1 MSKWMSVLACVWGVT
16 VAQGAEMITTNFKAD
31 FLPIKQIEQNLR
43 DNGLIVLG
51 THEVME
57 NTNYTSIVYTSADL
71 KTLGQEAGR
80 GFVSVMRILHNAD
93 AKELVVSNPEYFIR
107 AFFQDDY
114 QDGMEAPVLK
124 ALEAALGT
132 LTPTE
137 DGLSAKKLA
146 KYHFKVMMPYYDDF
160 ERVAKGDTA
169 SLILDLEANASDQVV
184 FKLELNE
191 DGSSVL
197 YGIALPVKVETF
209 NEKIGTMDRS
219 HLLPYTV
226 LIENGEANI
235 LRPKF
240 YLAVSFPRLT
250 MVEFG
255 KIMMTPG
262 KIKNAFEDCF
272 E

>member
-1 MSKWMSVLACVWGVT
+1 MSKWMNILAFLCVVT
-16 VAQGAEMITTNFKAD
+16 VAQGAEKITTNFKAAY
-31 FLPIKQIEQNLR
+31 LPIKQLEQNLR
-43 DNGLIVLG
+43 DHGLIVIG
-51 THEVME
+51 KHEVAE
-57 NTNYTSIVYTSADL
+57 NRNYTSIVYTSTDL
-71 KTLGQEAGR
+71 KKLGQESGR
-80 GFVSVMRILHNAD
+80 GFVSVMRILHNAEK
-93 AKELVVSNPEYFIR
+93 KELVVSNPEYFIR
-107 AFFQDDY
+107 AFFQDEY
-114 QDGMEAPVLK
+114 KDGMEVPVLK

-132 LTPTE
+132 LTPT
-137 DGLSAKKLA
+137 DDALSAKKLA

-160 ERVAKGDTA
+160 ERVAKGDTT

-184 FKLELNE
+184 FKLDLNS

-197 YGIALPVKVETF
+197 YGLALPVKVEKF
-209 NEKIGTMDRS
+209 NETIGTMEMS

-235 LRPKF
+235 LHPKF

-262 KIKNAFEDCF
+262 RIKNAVEDCF